1 MNRLFSRF
9 FSPIVVLAMLA
20 GCSNDGA
27 QDSGQGQ
34 PAPPTLT
41 GNVALLAANGLYV
54 ASDLSL
60 VDDASGTLVASRTS
74 VGTWETFTVVN
85 LDSGRF
91 ALKAFNGKFVC
102 ADLDK
107 GGNLIANRDEPGGW
121 ETFELVVVDS
131 TRIALRTF
139 GNTYVSVDT
148 TQGASYGIVS
158 TGKETVNELETF
170 TVVRD
175 PIAPVAQ

>member
-34 PAPPTLT
+34 TAAPTLT

-74 VGTWETFTVVN
+74 VGHLGN
-85 LDSGRF
+85 IHSG
-91 ALKAFNGKFVC
+91 
-102 ADLDK
+102 
-107 GGNLIANRDEPGGW
+107 E
-121 ETFELVVVDS
+121 S
-131 TRIALRTF
+131 
-139 GNTYVSVDT
+139 
-148 TQGASYGIVS
+148 
-158 TGKETVNELETF
+158 
-170 TVVRD
+170 
-175 PIAPVAQ
+175 